1 MIRRPPRSTLFPY
14 TTLFRS
20 RGRYPIRNAI
30 FNWSSDSTPK
40 KFGRKNTGVFK
51 RLVSGEPVAYRKLGQ
66 DIMDI
71 GTVPYLIFNLN
82 ELPYP
87 DDSSLGLIRRLQFV
101 SFDVTIPKE
110 RQNPELAS
118 ILIKNEISGI
128 FNWVL
133 RGTNELWRRFFKFP
147 RSEERR
153 VGKECRSRWS
163 PYH

>member
-1 MIRRPPRSTLFPY
+1 MMRCRLIGWRWIYDSVENKVHAGFFFNDTATTEIYTLS
-14 TTLFRS
+14 LHDAL
-20 RGRYPIRNAI
+20 PIY
-30 FNWSSDSTPK
+30 STPK

-101 SFDVTIPKE
+101 SFDVTIPKIG
-110 RQNPELAS
+110 RAH
-118 ILIKNEISGI
+118 
-128 FNWVL
+128 V
-133 RGTNELWRRFFKFP
+133 
-147 RSEERR
+147 
-153 VGKECRSRWS
+153 
-163 PYH
+163 